1 MISIVVTL
9 LGLVVGTMA
18 TSSGGKGLEVFE
30 GFNIDIKY
38 NSETTKV
45 DFTFIIPNGTWMGI
59 ILGSNLMMDSDII

>member
-1 MISIVVTL
+1 MIAICITL
-9 LGLVVGTMA
+9 FGLVIGAMA
-18 TSSGGKGLEVFE
+18 TSSGGKGLEVVE

-59 ILGSNLMMDSDII
+59 VLGSNLMMDSDII